1 MKTLTSRQIAE
12 LAGGRLVGP
21 ADLAVHGVAAL
32 DAASPDRVSFLGN
45 PRYARQVLPS
55 AAGVVLV
62 PDSFAPEP
70 PAGRA
75 WVVCAD
81 PSAAFATIV
90 AEFAPPPIQ
99 FPPGI
104 HPSAVISEDASVPDS
119 VHVGPNAVIGP
130 RAAVGAKSVIGA
142 GVVLGHE
149 SRIGADCLLHPNVT
163 IRERCILGDRVII
176 HPGTVIGSDG
186 FGYIS
191 GPTGHRK
198 IPQVGIVRIDDD
210 VEIGAC
216 VAVDRA
222 RFGATW
228 IKRGAKIDNLVQIAH
243 NVVVGEDCLIV
254 AQVGIAG
261 SSHLGR
267 GVVIAGQVGIAGHLE
282 LHDGAVVMA
291 QSGIGKDVPP
301 GAVMFGSP
309 AVSRKEYI
317 RERAAI
323 HGIPKL
329 KQAVARLEQRL
340 DELEKGQSPGT
351 DA

>member
-1 MKTLTSRQIAE
+1 VKTLTSQQIAE
-12 LAGGRLVGP
+12 LIGGQLIGP
-21 ADLAVHGVAAL
+21 PDLTVNGVAAL
-32 DAASPDRVSFLGN
+32 DAAGPDRVSFLGN

-62 PDSFAPEP
+62 PDSFEPEP

-81 PSAAFATIV
+81 PSAAFATVV
-90 AEFAPPPIQ
+90 AEFAPPPIH

-104 HPSAVISEDASVPDS
+104 HPTAAVSSDASVAAS
-119 VHVGPNAVIGP
+119 AHVGANAVIGP
-130 RAAVGAKSVIGA
+130 GAIVGDRTVIGA

-149 SRIGADCLLHPNVT
+149 TRVGADCLLHPNVT
-163 IRERCILGDRVII
+163 IRERCVLGDRVII
-176 HPGTVIGSDG
+176 HPGTVVGSDG

-191 GPTGHRK
+191 GPNGHRK

-243 NVVVGEDCLIV
+243 NVVVGEGCLIV

-282 LHDGAVVMA
+282 LHDGATVMA
-291 QSGIGKDVPP
+291 QSGIGKDVPA

-309 AVSRKEYI
+309 AVTRKEYI

-329 KQAVARLEQRL
+329 KQAIARLQQRL
-340 DELEKGQSPGT
+340 DELEKRASPDT